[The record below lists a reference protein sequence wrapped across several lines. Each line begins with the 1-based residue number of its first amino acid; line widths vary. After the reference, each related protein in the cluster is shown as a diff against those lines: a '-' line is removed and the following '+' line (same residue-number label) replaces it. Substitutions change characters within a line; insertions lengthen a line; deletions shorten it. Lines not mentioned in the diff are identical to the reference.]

1 MTGKFIPHKAD
12 VANSLHVQTVILVLA
27 VCSYEGKRKKDKCR
41 EGISPSLALS
51 GSTGTFLFTSH
62 TAAV

>member
-27 VCSYEGKRKKDKCR
+27 VCSYEGKRKDKCH

-51 GSTGTFLFTSH
+51 GSTGTFLITGH

>member
-12 VANSLHVQTVILVLA
+12 VANSLYVQTVILVLA
-27 VCSYEGKRKKDKCR
+27 VCSHEGKRKKDKCH

-51 GSTGTFLFTSH
+51 GGTGTFLITGH